1 VLTRRLAALIA
12 ALALVLGVGVL
23 AGCGDDD
30 DDSGG
35 GGSAAQ
41 QEEKPAIK
49 VGLVTDIGGLDDR
62 SFNQLANEGLE
73 RAKSELGVETRVLT
87 SDQNSDYVPNLSSLA
102 QQGFDLVIGNGFL
115 MGDAVATV
123 ATRFP
128 DTNFAIID
136 YPQALLKGKPANA
149 RGLLF
154 KENEAGYLAGYVA
167 GLYVKDKGGDQVVS
181 SVGGQKVPAVD
192 AYIAGYQ
199 AGAKEANPDVETLT
213 GYSQTFTDQA
223 ACKELALN
231 QISEGS
237 QVVFQVAGGCGLG
250 ALDAAKER
258 GVAGIGVDADQG
270 YLGDFIIT
278 SALKKVDLAVFETIK
293 AVQDGTFKGGEDTV
307 FDLKSDGVGLGEL
320 NADVE
325 QFQGQVDEVKQQ
337 IIDGQISDIPT
348 ELQ

>member
-128 DTNFAIID
+128 ETNFAIID